1 MKERIHWID
10 WSKCILIYLVVVAH
24 YGQIPTLVDNLIC
37 AFHMPAFFMISGYLH
52 KSIPTSH
59 SIVKN
64 FKRLIIPALL
74 FSLLCWIYHSMIMF
88 LKQVPFTVEENLIKP
103 LLGIIRYD
111 RPNVAPPCG
120 VIWFLQVLFI
130 CQVLLDYLTRR
141 GLKNILCV
149 CLICVIATWIWYY
162 IGIDDRCYLFFLQ
175 RTCASFPFVAIGYVV
190 KEKLFMQKFS
200 NINWLPWLLLIIYL
214 LGVLYN
220 GRVGIYS
227 WSFGYDVVLFY
238 FIAIT
243 ACFSFFLFI
252 NKIKIGGGK
261 ILITISN
268 GTIVILCLHRLM
280 IPILQKL
287 HIDAFI
293 GSILILIICYP
304 LILLFQKHFPWF
316 IGSFKK

>member
-1 MKERIHWID
+1 
-10 WSKCILIYLVVVAH
+10 
-24 YGQIPTLVDNLIC
+24 
-37 AFHMPAFFMISGYLH
+37 
-52 KSIPTSH
+52 
-59 SIVKN
+59 
-64 FKRLIIPALL
+64 
-74 FSLLCWIYHSMIMF
+74 
-88 LKQVPFTVEENLIKP
+88 
-103 LLGIIRYD
+103 
-111 RPNVAPPCG
+111 
-120 VIWFLQVLFI
+120 
-130 CQVLLDYLTRR
+130 
-141 GLKNILCV
+141 
-149 CLICVIATWIWYY
+149 
-162 IGIDDRCYLFFLQ
+162 
-175 RTCASFPFVAIGYVV
+175 
-190 KEKLFMQKFS
+190 MQKFS